1 LPGRSIVKCSM
12 AGETNRDKIPF
23 WYKSAMAEEQ
33 VPLWRRAAGPL
44 RRQAARFPF
53 ERTLVMGVAAVI
65 GLYGGIA
72 AGLFATAIRSVQLLL
87 FRGGEVASSLFGT
100 GHAAWARSFRASL
113 GAARW
118 HLEFAAMAALV
129 LAAAAAL
136 RAVAGKRLPLFE
148 IHRLRAVAVAAALGF
163 ALYYPLLLLKT
174 FNGTFHET
182 EGGLYELLLQA
193 PRWLWVAAP
202 ALGALLAALIVRVSP
217 ESGGHGVVEVIE
229 AVHKRNATIKGRV
242 AVWKSLAAG
251 LVIGSGGSA
260 GREGPVVHLGGAVAS
275 SLSRFLALPHRET
288 SILLAAGAGAGI
300 AASFQAPLA
309 GALFALE
316 IVLAD
321 FDVRRFAPIVLA
333 CVTAVATSRAL
344 LGGGTE
350 LRPVSWSLTHPSE
363 IAVYLVLGLV
373 AGLFGIVYI
382 RFVHGAEERFGRLP
396 LRPEL
401 RAAVGGL
408 AVGLI
413 GLIAPRVLG
422 TGIETMN
429 AALAGQLALGAL
441 VIALVCKLVATSCTL
456 GSGSPGGSFF
466 PAVFLGA
473 MLGGAF
479 GRVAQAGLPGIVS
492 SPEAYTAVGMGAVAA
507 GATLAPLTGVLMMFE
522 LTGSYQIVL
531 PLLVACGAAAAVVHG
546 LMGGSIYTIGARRRG
561 VVLSRGGPSLSELSV
576 EQALDKVDPIPAE
589 MAHDELLRLVGP
601 TEHGAFPV
609 VDGDAVIGVLSVRE
623 TRRALL
629 DPEVDRTAT
638 AARFAHQAVFV
649 LPDDDLGAALH
660 RLAEVGRSEAVVID
674 AGGRPL
680 GVLTREG
687 ILEAWRRATLPG

>member
-1 LPGRSIVKCSM
+1 MAVARRDQSFRSRPANV
-12 AGETNRDKIPF
+12 F
-23 WYKSAMAEEQ
+23 YKAAMSGEQ
-33 VPLWRRAAGPL
+33 VPLWKRAAAPL
-44 RRQAARFPF
+44 RRHAARFPF
-53 ERTLVMGVAAVI
+53 ERALVMAVAAVV

-87 FRGGEVASSLFGT
+87 FRGDEVASSLFGSA
-100 GHAAWARSFRASL
+100 HAGWARLFRARL
-113 GAARW
+113 GQAPW
-118 HLEFAAMAALV
+118 HLEFAALAALV
-129 LAAAAAL
+129 LASAVAL
-136 RAVAGKRLPLFE
+136 RAVAGRRLPLFE
-148 IHRLRAVAVAAALGF
+148 IHRLRAVGVAAALGL

-182 EGGLYELLLQA
+182 DGGLYALLLQA
-193 PRWLWVAAP
+193 PRALWVAAP

-333 CVTAVATSRAL
+333 SVTAVATSRAL
-344 LGGGTE
+344 LGGGAE

-373 AGLFGIVYI
+373 AGVVGVVYI
-382 RFVHGAEERFGRLP
+382 HFVHGVEQRFTRLP

-401 RAAVGGL
+401 RAAAGGL
-408 AVGLI
+408 AVGVI
-413 GLIAPRVLG
+413 GLLAPRVLG

-441 VIALVCKLVATSCTL
+441 VLALVCKLVATSCTL
-456 GSGSPGGSFF
+456 GAGSPGGSFF

-479 GRVAQAGLPGIVS
+479 GHVAHAGMPGIVS
-492 SPEAYTAVGMGAVAA
+492 SPEAYAAVGMGAVAA

-546 LMGGSIYTIGARRRG
+546 WMGGSIYTIGARRRG
-561 VVLSRGGPSLSELSV
+561 IVLSRAGPALSELSV
-576 EQALDKVDPIPAE
+576 EQAFDEVAPLPAE
-589 MAHDELLRLVGP
+589 TKHDELLRLVGP
-601 TEHGAFPV
+601 TEHAAFPV
-609 VDGDAVIGVLSVRE
+609 VDGGSVVGVLSVRE

-629 DPEVDRTAT
+629 DPDVDRNAT
-638 AARFAHQAVFV
+638 AASFAHRAVFV

-660 RLAEVGRSEAVVID
+660 RLAEAGRSEAVVVD
-674 AGGRPL
+674 ADGHPI